1 MNRNTEYMD
10 YIETIDLPCVAE
22 IQTMGCVMIPSNVVI
37 DRIIIEPRDNP
48 HLGHYRLIITIDG
61 NLIYSDETPVG
72 RYSIDVEDRTADQN
86 GPRQLIAVIVPQ
98 DIPPAVRSYLHNENL
113 QITVIGSHRSGTSD
127 EDGNTVFSPQVEIA
141 TIHFDELDDSF
152 DSDWTRRWV

>member
-1 MNRNTEYMD
+1 MD

-48 HLGHYRLIITIDG
+48 HLGHYRLIITVDG
-61 NLIYSDETPVG
+61 NLVYSDETPNG
-72 RYSIDVEDRTADQN
+72 RYSIDVEDRTAHGD
-86 GPRQLIAVIVPQ
+86 GPRQLIAVVVPQ
-98 DIPPAVRSYLHNENL
+98 DIPPAIRSYLRNENL
-113 QITVIGSHRSGTSD
+113 QITVIGSHASD
-127 EDGNTVFSPQVEIA
+127 LDDEVGLHMEIA
-141 TIHFDELDDSF
+141 TIHFDELEDSF

>member
-1 MNRNTEYMD
+1 MD

-127 EDGNTVFSPQVEIA
+127 EEGNTVFSPQVEIA

-152 DSDWTRRWV
+152 DSDWTRLWV